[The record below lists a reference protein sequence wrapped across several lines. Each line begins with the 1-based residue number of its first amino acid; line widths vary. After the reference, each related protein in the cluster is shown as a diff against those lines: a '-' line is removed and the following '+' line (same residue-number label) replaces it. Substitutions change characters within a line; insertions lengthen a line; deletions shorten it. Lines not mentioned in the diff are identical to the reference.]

1 MGNTSEPRSIESTF
15 WLEVLEDT
23 DGDGMPDELPDDYPD
38 SGLPPYDLV
47 EDLDD
52 DADGTP
58 DVDEANNGTDSLNPD
73 GDGDGFCDGP
83 SAVDGVC
90 YAGPDSHPLDPDMP
104 VNTDGDAF
112 PDDDPDGEGGLIADD
127 DDDNDGYLDTEEI
140 DCLSNQTDANDVPSD
155 MDGDGICDA
164 LDDDIDGDGL
174 LNDEETNTGD
184 FANEIDSFTDPANPD
199 TDGDGVCDGPA
210 TPDVTICAAGPDA
223 FPEDPAASFD
233 TDGDGMPDT
242 LFDPTTGLIE
252 DLDDDNDLIDDEI
265 EILCG
270 TDPKVVNALPGP

>member
-1 MGNTSEPRSIESTF
+1 
-15 WLEVLEDT
+15 
-23 DGDGMPDELPDDYPD
+23 
-38 SGLPPYDLV
+38 
-47 EDLDD
+47 
-52 DADGTP
+52 
-58 DVDEANNGTDSLNPD
+58 
-73 GDGDGFCDGP
+73 
-83 SAVDGVC
+83 
-90 YAGPDSHPLDPDMP
+90 
-104 VNTDGDAF
+104 
-112 PDDDPDGEGGLIADD
+112 
-127 DDDNDGYLDTEEI
+127 
-140 DCLSNQTDANDVPSD
+140 

-164 LDDDIDGDGL
+164 PDDDIDGDGL

-223 FPEDPAASFD
+223 FPEDPAASLD

-242 LFDPTTGLIE
+242 LFGNSTTGLIE

-270 TDPKVVNALPGP
+270 RPEGSKCTTRP